1 MTKWRMGLLAS
12 LMAMSVA
19 WTSPARAQVNDRA
32 VPFQIM
38 EATTDDI
45 HAAFKSGKLT
55 ARELVQGYIDRINAF
70 DKAGPNINSVITIN
84 PNALEEADK
93 LDAAYKKSG
102 LIPFPDQDDLTI

>member
-1 MTKWRMGLLAS
+1 MTNWRISVLAS

-55 ARELVQGYIDRINAF
+55 ARKLVQGYLDRINAY

-93 LDAAYKKSG
+93 LDAAYRTSNSIG
-102 LIPFPDQDDLTI
+102 S

>member
-1 MTKWRMGLLAS
+1 MTKWRMGVLAS

-32 VPFQIM
+32 MPFQIM

-55 ARELVQGYIDRINAF
+55 ARGTEHQFGHYDQPERAGRSRQARFSLQEVGPNRAAAWHSG
-70 DKAGPNINSVITIN
+70 AGPYCASIR
-84 PNALEEADK
+84 PN
-93 LDAAYKKSG
+93 G
-102 LIPFPDQDDLTI
+102 PDFAG